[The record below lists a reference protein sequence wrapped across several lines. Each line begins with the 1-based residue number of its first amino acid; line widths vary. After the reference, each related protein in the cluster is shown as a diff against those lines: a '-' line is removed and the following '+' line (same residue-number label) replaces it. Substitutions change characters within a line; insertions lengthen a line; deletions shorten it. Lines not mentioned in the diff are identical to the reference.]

1 MLMDGLPMILLTLPT
16 IFPVISKLGFD
27 PIWFGVLICM
37 MCELANI
44 TPPMGMNLYIIKG
57 VAGDDVPIQ
66 EVVRG
71 AIPFGFVLMT
81 CVILILIFPRIAL
94 FLPGLMR

>member
-16 IFPVISKLGFD
+16 IFPIISNLGYD
-27 PIWFGVLICM
+27 PIWFGVLVCM

-57 VAGDDVPIQ
+57 VAGPETPIQ
-66 EVVRG
+66 EVVMG
-71 AIPFGFVLMT
+71 AMPFTVVLMV
-81 CVILILIFPRIAL
+81 CVAIIFIFPQIAL
-94 FLPGLMR
+94 TLPQLMR